1 MEENILNFI
10 KNNQEIMIPI
20 IFLIG
25 FFIILFLGFKQYRI
39 HFKDRNHLFK
49 RKFKQKCK
57 YHFITNFIEVYYHL
71 IPYIHIIY
79 DLNHTSIEDYSL
91 ELYKN
96 FSEHYRANYLFFVI
110 AMKQKQIRINLGEDV
125 KFLISLDEAEKLLD
139 DLINKQLNF
148 DNFILF
154 WYTIRNICKERM
166 KKGNIRYLFLHYSPV
181 SLFLLFRGFKQE
193 KYIDAS
199 GNEDT
204 FNETDFSLKCIGIT
218 KNFMKGTN

>member
-1 MEENILNFI
+1 MEERILSFI
-10 KNNQEIMIPI
+10 KNNQELMIPI
-20 IFLIG
+20 IFMIG
-25 FFIILFLGFKQYRI
+25 FLIIFFFGFKQYRI
-39 HFKDRNHLFK
+39 HFKDTTKFFK
-49 RKFKQKCK
+49 RNLKQKWK
-57 YHFITNFIEVYYHL
+57 YHWITNFIEIYYHL

-79 DLNHTSIEDYSL
+79 DLNDISIEEYSL

-125 KFLISLDEAEKLLD
+125 KFLISLDEAESLLD
-139 DLINKQLNF
+139 NLINKQLNF
-148 DNFILF
+148 DNFISF
-154 WYTIRNICKERM
+154 WYNIRNICKERM
-166 KKGNIRYLFLHYSPV
+166 KKGTIKYLFLHYSPF
-181 SLFLLFRGFKQE
+181 SLFFLFRGFKQE

-204 FNETDFSLKCIGIT
+204 FNETDLSLKCIGIT